1 MSLVDAISKLIT
13 EHGSAEILRTH
24 LALIRDQASVIE
36 KENADLKKQLEQ
48 AEEKCNKDAEIIAAL
63 TDELNSMKRCAI
75 SPKMKWGC
83 LIFEEDENLYCPS
96 CFYNSGRKV
105 PTSRK
110 DIKYRYCAVCKA
122 DIPAG

>member
-24 LALIRDQASVIE
+24 LALIRDQASIIE

-48 AEEKCNKDAEIIAAL
+48 AEDKYNKKAEIIAAL
-63 TDELNSMKRCAI
+63 TDELNSMKRSDI

-83 LIFEEDENLYCPS
+83 LIFEEDGNLYCPA
-96 CFYNSGRKV
+96 CFYNGGRKI

-110 DIKYRYCAVCKA
+110 NSRYRYCAVCKS